1 MYLSFIEEERSKLM
15 EQIEALDNI
24 EGAIEG
30 KCDDIIHAVQEF
42 MRDEIYE
49 AISDVFA
56 DFDIED
62 NYFDERRQEVQDVMQ
77 EHIESNL

>member
-30 KCDDIIHAVQEF
+30 KCDDIICAVQEF

-77 EHIESNL
+77 EHIEGNL